1 MLRILDAL
9 QFIQK
14 QFQIGLRY
22 YKQLD
27 TVFDRLT
34 AFTGVFL
41 YDKLSCAVVV
51 GKALRDQQRPLSKV
65 TGEVLAEIENQI
77 PPHNSHDWC
86 A

>member
-27 TVFDRLT
+27 TVFNRLT
-34 AFTGVFL
+34 AFTGVL
-41 YDKLSCAVVV
+41 IYDMGLVWVETERHKI
-51 GKALRDQQRPLSKV
+51 Q
-65 TGEVLAEIENQI
+65 T
-77 PPHNSHDWC
+77 
-86 A
+86 

>member
-27 TVFDRLT
+27 TVFNRLT
-34 AFTGVFL
+34 TFTGVL
-41 YDKLSCAVVV
+41 IYDNFPCAIVG
-51 GKALRDQQRPLSKV
+51 GKAFRNQQRPLSKN
-65 TGEVLAEIENQI
+65 LY
-77 PPHNSHDWC
+77 S
-86 A
+86 